1 MLLYN
6 ITTKV
11 DNAISDEWLQ
21 WQRKIHVPEIMASGL
36 FYEYRVYRLLE
47 QDDSEGKTYIAQFLT
62 DSEKNF
68 EEYLLHFAPG
78 LREKAIV
85 KWGDQIV
92 AFRTLLENVQ

>member
-11 DNAISDEWLQ
+11 DNIISEEWLQ
-21 WQRKIHVPEIMASGL
+21 WQREIHIPEIMATGL
-36 FYEYRVYRLLE
+36 FHEHRMYRLLE
-47 QDDSEGKTYIAQFLT
+47 QDDSEGKTYITQFFT
-62 DSEKNF
+62 SSEKDY
-68 EEYLLHFAPG
+68 EEYLNHFAPG
-78 LREKAIV
+78 LREKSFA

>member
-11 DNAISDEWLQ
+11 DNIISEEWLQ
-21 WQRKIHVPEIMASGL
+21 WQREIHIPEIMATGL
-36 FYEYRVYRLLE
+36 FYEYRIYRLLE
-47 QDDSEGKTYIAQFLT
+47 QDDSEGKTYITQFFT
-62 DSEKNF
+62 GSKKDY

-78 LREKAIV
+78 LREKSFA

>member
-1 MLLYN
+1 
-6 ITTKV
+6 
-11 DNAISDEWLQ
+11 
-21 WQRKIHVPEIMASGL
+21 MASGL

-47 QDDSEGKTYIAQFLT
+47 QDDSEGKTYITQFLT

>member
-47 QDDSEGKTYIAQFLT
+47 QDDSEGKTYITQFFT

>member
-47 QDDSEGKTYIAQFLT
+47 QDDSEGKTYITQFLT

>member
-47 QDDSEGKTYIAQFLT
+47 QDDSEGKTYITQFLT
-62 DSEKNF
+62 YSEKIF
-68 EEYLLHFAPG
+68 DEYLLHFAPG
-78 LREKAIV
+78 LGEKAIV
-85 KWGDQIV
+85 
-92 AFRTLLENVQ
+92 